1 MSPQELTISIIA
13 AAFGFGIVYF
23 SIGLYDAQK
32 KADRESIK
40 DDPFG
45 IGVEDI
51 IALMAII
58 SKADGIVSQSEL
70 NVVDKIF
77 RESFELDS
85 VGRRK
90 AIGVFNKYK
99 GNFESYREVIDRV
112 QRNNIQGAPE
122 TFVSIVYIL
131 SLIALADEVVHF
143 KEKEIIEYAVY
154 KFNVTHD
161 LYENFI
167 RTDAN
172 GEDVE
177 QKVDDK
183 MSMYMNIFGLS
194 EGFDEKELKDSYRK
208 IRSKYH
214 PDKVNHLGKE
224 FQDLAHDKIKEI
236 NTAYEYLHNYIS

>member
-1 MSPQELTISIIA
+1 MSPLELAVSVIA

-23 SIGLYDAQK
+23 TLGHKDTPL
-32 KADRESIK
+32 KAGRESIK
-40 DDPFG
+40 DAPFG
-45 IGVEDI
+45 TGVEDI

-58 SKADGIVSQSEL
+58 SKADGVVSQSEL
-70 NVVDKIF
+70 NVVDNIF

-85 VGRRK
+85 VGRSK
-90 AIGVFNKYK
+90 AIGTFNKYK
-99 GNFESYREVIDRV
+99 GNFESYRDVIDRV
-112 QRNNIQGAPE
+112 QKNNNQGAPE
-122 TFVSIVYIL
+122 NFVSILYIL

-154 KFNVTHD
+154 KFGVTHD

-172 GEDVE
+172 GEDIE
-177 QKVDDK
+177 QEIDNK
-183 MSMYMNIFGLS
+183 MSMSMNVFGLS

-224 FQDLAHDKIKEI
+224 FRDLAHEKIKEI
-236 NTAYEYLHNYIS
+236 NTAYEYLHSYIS